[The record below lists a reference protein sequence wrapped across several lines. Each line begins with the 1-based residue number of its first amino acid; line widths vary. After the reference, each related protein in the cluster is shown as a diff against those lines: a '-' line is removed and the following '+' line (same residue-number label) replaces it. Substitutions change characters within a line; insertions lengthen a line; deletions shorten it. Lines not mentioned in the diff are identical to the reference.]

1 MTRAAARAARRAFGT
16 APFNPI
22 GWVSSGAYG
31 GAASKSFQL
40 EGLSLTHETPGPVIK
55 LEWVN
60 AKSST
65 PGISWIFAS
74 TTEERTPSML
84 QLTLCNH
91 PDLPDVVSDENR
103 DAIKACY
110 QRKLGV
116 AEHTTRTY
124 SEDAELS
131 TTEEIFGQKGVRRA
145 MNRCFL
151 WQRDPLAMTA
161 MELVGVDASER
172 ATVRAIASEEVSMV
186 ARGGARA
193 REVPMSDVFGGF
205 PVAHVEATTSL
216 ADVAYCLR
224 SIWPD
229 PVDSIAVAAGG
240 RVIAALEAGAADAEA
255 LAVGDSTA
263 ITAAVAKAV
272 AEQEGPVR
280 LKAASEEAADAS
292 LAWLSKVA
300 NVTSEFPVTITINGI
315 ECRVICANDIS
326 ATSSLRDKVAFV
338 GAGGV
343 IAFVIGARVL
353 GFVPSG

>member
-116 AEHTTRTY
+116 AEHTTEAGGWEGTNAASTRDWFGAWAQEMCSAGRAT
-124 SEDAELS
+124 DAELQRLHGD
-131 TTEEIFGQKGVRRA
+131 ELMNAPPPCGQGPSKLHRRV
-145 MNRCFL
+145 FL
-151 WQRDPLAMTA
+151 CLGRMHK
-161 MELVGVDASER
+161 
-172 ATVRAIASEEVSMV
+172 
-186 ARGGARA
+186 RA
-193 REVPMSDVFGGF
+193 R
-205 PVAHVEATTSL
+205 HVL
-216 ADVAYCLR
+216 
-224 SIWPD
+224 
-229 PVDSIAVAAGG
+229 
-240 RVIAALEAGAADAEA
+240 GA
-255 LAVGDSTA
+255 
-263 ITAAVAKAV
+263 
-272 AEQEGPVR
+272 
-280 LKAASEEAADAS
+280 EAADAAAACGHAS
-292 LAWLSKVA
+292 RLH
-300 NVTSEFPVTITINGI
+300 
-315 ECRVICANDIS
+315 
-326 ATSSLRDKVAFV
+326 
-338 GAGGV
+338 
-343 IAFVIGARVL
+343 
-353 GFVPSG
+353 